1 MPEKEKAKGKSKDEC
16 VRVIVRCRPFN
27 SKEKKEGNGR
37 AVFVNPKDHT
47 VEVKDCDNPK
57 LAPKRWTFDA
67 TFDENCTQRDIYDS
81 AAAAIVDDV
90 LEGFNGTIFAYG
102 QTGAGKS
109 FTMEGMKEWRA
120 ANKPE
125 LRGIIPN
132 AMEHIFERVAA
143 DSGDETQFLIRC
155 SYLEIYNEEV
165 RDLLAKGKSKGK
177 LEIKSHPDK
186 GVYVDGL
193 TEVRNRVQ
201 HLVPTVVVAVAA
213 FRSATMVD
221 ERRDPVGSAV
231 KLHHIDSMWH
241 FLCARVCFLSAQIK
255 CASVGELEE
264 AQERGNKQRSVGAT
278 LMNAGSSRSHSV
290 FTVIIERSDMGP
302 DGEPHIRAGK
312 LNLVDLAGSERS
324 TKTGATGDRLKE
336 GIMINKSLSAL
347 GNVISAL
354 TDAKSTHVPYR
365 DSKLTR
371 LLQDSLGGNTKTMMC
386 ANCGYGDCAS
396 RDVTIFVC
404 C

>member
-201 HLVPTVVVAVAA
+201 HLVPTVVVAVA
-213 FRSATMVD
+213 FPS
-221 ERRDPVGSAV
+221 
-231 KLHHIDSMWH
+231 
-241 FLCARVCFLSAQIK
+241 VC
-255 CASVGELEE
+255 
-264 AQERGNKQRSVGAT
+264 
-278 LMNAGSSRSHSV
+278 H
-290 FTVIIERSDMGP
+290 
-302 DGEPHIRAGK
+302 DGGR
-312 LNLVDLAGSERS
+312 
-324 TKTGATGDRLKE
+324 
-336 GIMINKSLSAL
+336 
-347 GNVISAL
+347 
-354 TDAKSTHVPYR
+354 
-365 DSKLTR
+365 
-371 LLQDSLGGNTKTMMC
+371 
-386 ANCGYGDCAS
+386 AS
-396 RDVTIFVC
+396 RPGRVGCEASSHRLNVAFSVC
-404 C
+404 ACVFSVCADQMCECWRVGRGAGAW

>member
-1 MPEKEKAKGKSKDEC
+1 MFRMYLITVWFN
-16 VRVIVRCRPFN
+16 VRTCC
-27 SKEKKEGNGR
+27 
-37 AVFVNPKDHT
+37 A
-47 VEVKDCDNPK
+47 
-57 LAPKRWTFDA
+57 
-67 TFDENCTQRDIYDS
+67 
-81 AAAAIVDDV
+81 
-90 LEGFNGTIFAYG
+90 
-102 QTGAGKS
+102 GAGKS
-109 FTMEGMKEWRA
+109 FTMEGFKQWRA
-120 ANKPE
+120 ENKPE

-143 DSGDETQFLIRC
+143 DSSDETQFLIRS

-165 RDLLAKGKSKGK
+165 RDLLAKGKQKGK

-193 TEVRNRVQ
+193 TEVGRVVCIAVTQ
-201 HLVPTVVVAVAA
+201 QRCYFVKVVASTPPLALSFA
-213 FRSATMVD
+213 LSQPSIYGCTF
-221 ERRDPVGSAV
+221 
-231 KLHHIDSMWH
+231 
-241 FLCARVCFLSAQIK
+241 FLFFLLQVK
-255 CASVGELEE
+255 CATVGELEE

-324 TKTGATGDRLKE
+324 TKTGACVRACAGWRMCLPAFLPVYLPTYLPVCCFVWKEKTLASSRFHTDALKWWWRPSCVKFSARVAGATGDRLKE

-354 TDAKSTHVPYR
+354 TDAKATHVPYR

-386 ANCGYGDCAS
+386 ANCGYVKKKKRKKEISFNSRLPRSAFSCAELGS
-396 RDVTIFVC
+396 FRGPL
-404 C
+404 